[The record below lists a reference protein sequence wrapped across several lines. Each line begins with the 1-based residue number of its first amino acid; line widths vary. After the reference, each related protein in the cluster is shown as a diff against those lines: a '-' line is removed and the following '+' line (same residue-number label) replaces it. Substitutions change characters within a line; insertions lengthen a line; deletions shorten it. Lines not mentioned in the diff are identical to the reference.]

1 MTCNLHFNQESRI
14 FPSFAFKSSVFHNRA
29 SLLKARS
36 ALRLSRGRS
45 GEALLCSGGGWCHAL
60 LTGGS
65 CCPLGQLLEHPKA
78 LHGARQEQA
87 GGEAAPWRGRGGVHR
102 HKGGVTFVGAESARQ
117 LYTFQTALDKLKC
130 CFSACAFF
138 CLVIYFFY
146 TYEAFL
152 LLTPFCPK
160 TIHAPAQST
169 APG

>member
-65 CCPLGQLLEHPKA
+65 CCPLGQLLEHPRA
-78 LHGARQEQA
+78 LHGARHEQA
-87 GGEAAPWRGRGGVHR
+87 RGEAAPWRGRGGVHR
-102 HKGGVTFVGAESARQ
+102 HKGGVNICRCRECKALFKLLWMNSSA
-117 LYTFQTALDKLKC
+117 
-130 CFSACAFF
+130 
-138 CLVIYFFY
+138 
-146 TYEAFL
+146 AFL
-152 LLTPFCPK
+152 HVLFFVWLFIFFTHMKLF
-160 TIHAPAQST
+160 SF
-169 APG
+169 